1 MSRSSSRSLDMPFRR
16 HRPDYGLI
24 LITGILL
31 LLGLVLIYSI
41 SPALQQ
47 RSHEPISEY
56 HFIYRQLTF
65 IGIGL
70 TAFMFGAK
78 LPLSIWRKLLPFLL
92 ILSIMSLILLPL
104 IGTEANGAKRWIDI
118 GWFWFQPAELVKFTL
133 IIYLANFLSER
144 ARLEKITD
152 RSYTLWPFMG
162 VLLGVGLFVVV
173 LQKDLGTMI
182 SIVFIALTM
191 LYMSGVS
198 MRDFIVTCATLVGL
212 GVGSVIM
219 FPHRLSRITA
229 FLHPEK
235 NTESTSYHINQ
246 ALIAIGSGGWL
257 GRGLGKSVQ
266 VFGYLPEPANDSIFA
281 ILAEKFGFIG
291 SLFVLLLY
299 GALFIRVLKIIP
311 RAPNQ
316 FTRLITSGV
325 FAWLLGHVVI
335 NIGAMVGILPLTGI
349 TLPFISLGG
358 SSMVFILSGLG
369 IVFNI
374 SRYTDLSPVLNGG
387 KLNARTALRG
397 RHGRPRYAA

>member
-1 MSRSSSRSLDMPFRR
+1 MSYSQRGSLSLPFRR
-16 HRPDYGLI
+16 HRPDYGII
-24 LITGILL
+24 LITGILI
-31 LLGLVLIYSI
+31 LLGLILIYSI

-47 RSHEPISEY
+47 RSQEPISEY
-56 HFIYRQLTF
+56 HFIYRQLAF

-70 TAFMFGAK
+70 VVFMLSAK
-78 LPLSIWRKLLPFLL
+78 LPLRVWRDLLPVLV
-92 ILSIMSLILLPL
+92 ILSILSLLLLPI

-118 GWFWFQPAELVKFTL
+118 GWFWFQPAELVKFTM

-144 ARLEKITD
+144 TRLEKIND
-152 RSYTLWPFMG
+152 RSHTIWPFLF
-162 VLLGVGLFVVV
+162 VLLGVGLFVVI

-191 LYMSGVS
+191 LYMSGVKV
-198 MRDFIVTCATLVGL
+198 RDFLTICAALVGL
-212 GVGSVIM
+212 GIGAVIM

-229 FLHPEK
+229 FLHPED

-291 SLFVLLLY
+291 SVFVLFLY
-299 GALFIRVLKIIP
+299 GALFVKILRIIP
-311 RAPNQ
+311 RSPNQ
-316 FTRLITSGV
+316 FTCLITSGV
-325 FAWLLGHVVI
+325 FAWLFGHVVI
-335 NIGAMVGILPLTGI
+335 NIGAMIGILPLTGI

-358 SSMVFILSGLG
+358 SSMVFILGGLG

-374 SRYTDLSPVLNGG
+374 SRFTDLSPVVKGG
-387 KLNARTALRG
+387 KSYESTALRG